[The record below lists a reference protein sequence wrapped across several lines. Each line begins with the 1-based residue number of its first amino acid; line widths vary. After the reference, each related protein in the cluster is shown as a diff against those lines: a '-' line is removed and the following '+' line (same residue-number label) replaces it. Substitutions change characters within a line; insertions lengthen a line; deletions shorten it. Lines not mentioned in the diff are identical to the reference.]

1 MVAGV
6 VGTFMGVAVA
16 AMAGLASFRAIG
28 SVAALTGFWEA
39 IEYAAILGVGPL
51 LAAGIAFD
59 ALPRLVGRAL
69 PSVDRARSFVRLTV
83 IGVGGVLVTMGA
95 AGIISGYSWVAGSNS
110 AAYIDVGDGWAAGAG
125 AVEPLL
131 LIAFVFAIIAF
142 IGQLA
147 YVATVIGTITVGRPV
162 PQELLVYGDDGS
174 QGTWT
179 VTVGGGPN
187 E

>member
-1 MVAGV
+1 M
-6 VGTFMGVAVA
+6 
-16 AMAGLASFRAIG
+16 
-28 SVAALTGFWEA
+28 
-39 IEYAAILGVGPL
+39 
-51 LAAGIAFD
+51 
-59 ALPRLVGRAL
+59 
-69 PSVDRARSFVRLTV
+69 
-83 IGVGGVLVTMGA
+83 
-95 AGIISGYSWVAGSNS
+95 
-110 AAYIDVGDGWAAGAG
+110 
-125 AVEPLL
+125 EPLL
-131 LIAFVFAIIAF
+131 LIAFVFGIIAF